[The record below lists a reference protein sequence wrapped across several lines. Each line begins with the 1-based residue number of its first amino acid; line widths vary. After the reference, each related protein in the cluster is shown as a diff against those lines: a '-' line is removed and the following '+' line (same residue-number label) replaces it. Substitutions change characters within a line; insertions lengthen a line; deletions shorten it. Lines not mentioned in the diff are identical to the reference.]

1 MDSLE
6 ILDAVEAQDWLIQHI
21 DEGHYFELDSHP
33 ELGHWMDLTRLVNDM
48 QQLHEV
54 FLWNHAQLI
63 NGVQIYMNDTL
74 QKIIDNGS
82 SQAENIIINGYAM
95 NYFSSGINLI
105 SFLQSISNHE
115 KKRGFKNH
123 QAFDALRRKAFDEDF
138 NYALSYTLRNYSQHG
153 QLIASIYLNA
163 KHEKAICFDLFQIL
177 NSALV
182 DTNAKA
188 KKRFEKIYCKLMDY
202 GGNPVRI
209 SFAGLTD
216 AYFVSICEL
225 YEKFLELF
233 FPYLDS
239 CAKKVQKL
247 LNQSSDRY
255 LTDPGGNKFSIL
267 IESGD
272 SSTAHIILGEP
283 AAYMRSFQDEIHLAE
298 KKTLEANARLEKT
311 TEAFQRVSDDAP

>member
-33 ELGHWMDLTRLVNDM
+33 ELEHWMDLTRLVNDM

-63 NGVQIYMNDTL
+63 NGVQIYMDGVL
-74 QKIIDNGS
+74 QKVIDNGS

-115 KKRGFKNH
+115 KKREFKNH
-123 QAFDALRRKAFDEDF
+123 QAFDALRRKTFDEDF

-163 KHEKAICFDLFQIL
+163 GHEKTVCFDLFQIL
-177 NSALV
+177 NSTLV

-188 KKRFEKIYCKLMDY
+188 KERFEKIYCKLADR

-247 LNQSSDRY
+247 LNQSNDRY

-283 AAYMRSFQDEIHLAE
+283 ATYMRSFQDEIQLAE
-298 KKTLEANARLEKT
+298 KKTFEANARLEKT
-311 TEAFQRVSDDAP
+311 AEAFQRVSDDVS